1 MVDYR
6 SVWKTSE
13 VVVELHC
20 RGSEVILERTR
31 GRQQKKKR
39 VYLKTEYLVSLL
51 QAVVCALSQQPQHQ
65 LRVVE
70 LVGLVDGGMGVLSV
84 KWSSY
89 WFGTCNALMIQG
101 RAGQCI
107 AIEQWNAVSF
117 AAWLALA
124 AAAVHSP
131 EGSLWHHGGQL
142 S

>member
-6 SVWKTSE
+6 LVWKTSE

-84 KWSSY
+84 KWSPY